1 MTTVESNL
9 ETKLTQLDINVK
21 KINVVIESQNSE
33 AIERHLQT
41 LKAVSDTVN
50 HLRLEL
56 VVDKHW
62 CPQPMWPGS
71 NLGNAICGPFN
82 SVVAFL
88 YCPEY
93 PFFFSSKT
101 KNPYALYIPSCR
113 GLKEVKSL
121 FLCQPSQSLFRDRQ
135 SYSLALKA
143 QTNKGTNRT
152 IFCCG
157 EVCCQR
163 WYAIF
168 DGKS

>member
-21 KINVVIESQNSE
+21 KINVVNESQNSE

-71 NLGNAICGPFN
+71 NLGNAIRGPFN

-93 PFFFSSKT
+93 PFFFLL
-101 KNPYALYIPSCR
+101 KNQKPVRFVHSILQ
-113 GLKEVKSL
+113 GLKRSKKSFFVSTQSITYSGPSEL
-121 FLCQPSQSLFRDRQ
+121 FISTQS
-135 SYSLALKA
+135 
-143 QTNKGTNRT
+143 TNK
-152 IFCCG
+152 
-157 EVCCQR
+157 
-163 WYAIF
+163 
-168 DGKS
+168 